1 MEGIEMLFICIVL
14 SIPVYGYCIWSLY
27 DPEESFL
34 FFERWRYKETPEV
47 SDLQIKLIRIGSVF
61 AMVIVTIY
69 IIVVAVNTFRP

>member
-1 MEGIEMLFICIVL
+1 MKGIEMLFICIVL

-69 IIVVAVNTFRP
+69 LIVVAIDTFRP

>member
-1 MEGIEMLFICIVL
+1 MKGIEMLFICIVL

-47 SDLQIKLIRIGSVF
+47 SDLQIKLIQIGSVF

-69 IIVVAVNTFRP
+69 IIVVAVDTFRP